1 MFENGAIERDAELHA
16 DNVAFDP
23 ANNCIKWAQ
32 GFNAQCYGSF
42 DPQDRSAIIEATAA
56 LGQIEHGDVA
66 FDAVP

>member
-1 MFENGAIERDAELHA
+1 MFEDWAIERDTELHA
-16 DNVAFDP
+16 DDVFLDP
-23 ANNCIKWAQ
+23 TDCCIKWPQ
-32 GFNAQCYGSF
+32 GFNAQGYGSF